1 MTPHRPSL
9 LDPETLRQF
18 VGHVRVGMYITTPEG
33 TFVDANA
40 ALVEILGVESVEALR
55 ANRVDDFLTDP
66 SQRPRVVEVIDRE
79 GHALE
84 VELELR
90 RPDGTTRTVLDST
103 YAARDARTG
112 DVYYYGIVVD
122 ITARKRASD
131 DLVQQSLRDPLTGCY
146 NRRYLSTLERRAS
159 AHPGESWGCI
169 IIDIDHFKQFND
181 RHGHVRGDE
190 ALKLVAR
197 ELLEGVRSQDIVCR
211 YGGEEF
217 ALILPGTD
225 GDQAAAV
232 AESLRSA
239 IEHGEGVAGEPITI
253 SVGVAS
259 ASDNGIGSPADLF
272 RAADGALYK
281 AKAGGRNR
289 VVRFATEKVGSES
302 TNSREAQVADRSL
315 SN

>member
-33 TFVDANA
+33 TFVDANS
-40 ALVEILGVESVEALR
+40 ALVEILGVESVEALK
-55 ANRVDDFLTDP
+55 AHRVDDFLTDP

-181 RHGHVRGDE
+181 RFGHQAGDRALVKMARFLMRHVRAEDAVVRLGGDE
-190 ALKLVAR
+190 FVV
-197 ELLEGVRSQDIVCR
+197 LLANADGERVQQVVGRLQRS
-211 YGGEEF
+211 
-217 ALILPGTD
+217 A
-225 GDQAAAV
+225 
-232 AESLRSA
+232 LRSA
-239 IEHGEGVAGEPITI
+239 PVEFSLGWAVRYPRENLTKVLGRADKNLLAVRVMARSGGEQRRGE
-253 SVGVAS
+253 AS
-259 ASDNGIGSPADLF
+259 
-272 RAADGALYK
+272 
-281 AKAGGRNR
+281 
-289 VVRFATEKVGSES
+289 
-302 TNSREAQVADRSL
+302 
-315 SN
+315 

>member
-33 TFVDANA
+33 TFVDANP
-40 ALVEILGVESVEALR
+40 ALVEILGVESVEALK
-55 ANRVDDFLTDP
+55 AHRVDDFLTDP
-66 SQRPRVVEVIDRE
+66 SQRPRVVEVIDRD

-103 YAARDARTG
+103 YAARDERTG

-122 ITARKRASD
+122 ITARKRAAD

-181 RHGHVRGDE
+181 RFGHQAGDRALVKMARFLMRHVRAEDAVVRLGGDE
-190 ALKLVAR
+190 FVV
-197 ELLEGVRSQDIVCR
+197 LLANADGERVQQVVGRLQRS
-211 YGGEEF
+211 
-217 ALILPGTD
+217 A
-225 GDQAAAV
+225 
-232 AESLRSA
+232 LRSA
-239 IEHGEGVAGEPITI
+239 PVEFSLGWAVRYPRENLTKVLGRADKNLLAVRVMARSGGEQRRGE
-253 SVGVAS
+253 AS
-259 ASDNGIGSPADLF
+259 
-272 RAADGALYK
+272 
-281 AKAGGRNR
+281 
-289 VVRFATEKVGSES
+289 
-302 TNSREAQVADRSL
+302 
-315 SN
+315 

>member
-1 MTPHRPSL
+1 MTPHQPSL

-33 TFVDANA
+33 DFVDANP
-40 ALVEILGVESVEALR
+40 ALVEILGVESVESLKAH
-55 ANRVDDFLTDP
+55 RVDDFLTDP

-181 RHGHVRGDE
+181 RFGHQAGDRALVKMARFLMRHVRAEDAVVRLGGDE
-190 ALKLVAR
+190 FVV
-197 ELLEGVRSQDIVCR
+197 LLANADGERVQQVVGRLQRS
-211 YGGEEF
+211 
-217 ALILPGTD
+217 A
-225 GDQAAAV
+225 
-232 AESLRSA
+232 LRSA
-239 IEHGEGVAGEPITI
+239 PVEFSLGWAVRYPRENLTKVLGRADKNLLAVRVMARSGGEQRRGE
-253 SVGVAS
+253 AS
-259 ASDNGIGSPADLF
+259 
-272 RAADGALYK
+272 
-281 AKAGGRNR
+281 
-289 VVRFATEKVGSES
+289 
-302 TNSREAQVADRSL
+302 
-315 SN
+315 

>member
-40 ALVEILGVESVEALR
+40 ALVEILGVESVEALK
-55 ANRVDDFLTDP
+55 AHRVDDFLTDP

-181 RHGHVRGDE
+181 RFGHQAGDRALVKMARFLMRHVRAEDAVVRLGGDE
-190 ALKLVAR
+190 FVV
-197 ELLEGVRSQDIVCR
+197 LLANADGERVQQVVGRLQRS
-211 YGGEEF
+211 
-217 ALILPGTD
+217 A
-225 GDQAAAV
+225 
-232 AESLRSA
+232 LRSA
-239 IEHGEGVAGEPITI
+239 PVEFSLGWAVRYPRENLTKVLGRADKNLLAVRVMARSGGEQRRGE
-253 SVGVAS
+253 AS
-259 ASDNGIGSPADLF
+259 
-272 RAADGALYK
+272 
-281 AKAGGRNR
+281 
-289 VVRFATEKVGSES
+289 
-302 TNSREAQVADRSL
+302 
-315 SN
+315 